1 MMTGYR
7 NGIAA
12 FALAFAVV
20 GPVRATDTL
29 RSPRITAMVDER
41 QVVTLHGN
49 TRFEA
54 TAENDRG
61 AISSN
66 LVLEHMQLQLQ
77 RSAEEEAAVASFV
90 DSLQDPA
97 SPNYHQWLTAEEFG
111 ARFGTT
117 QEDLARVTGWLKS
130 AGFRVNHVYPSRMM
144 VDFTGTSGQVKSA
157 FHADIH
163 RLEVGGV
170 AHIANVGDPT
180 IPAALAPVV
189 AGVVSLHDF
198 RGQNRRVAQ
207 PRFSGSCQGSACYL
221 VAPADLAT
229 IYNFNPLF
237 AKGITGKGQTIAV
250 VEDTNLYST
259 SDWTN
264 FRKIFG
270 LSSYTQGKLVTVHPP
285 TVSGRTNCTNPGI
298 SSNDVEATLDA
309 EWASAAAPDA
319 TIMLASCANTAT
331 TDGVFLATQNLV
343 NGKSPPQIISVSYGI
358 CEAQDTTADKTAF
371 NTLYQQAA
379 ALGISVFV
387 ATGDAG
393 PTDCASTTA
402 KGTNVGVGIN
412 AWAATQYNVAVGGTD
427 FSDSFSKTN
436 STYWGSSTVSP
447 WGSAKSYIPET
458 PWNDTCA
465 STLLATYYAGAS
477 VVTYGSTGFC
487 NSKAGKPYLV
497 LGGGEGGPSGCFT
510 GKPSTTNGVVN
521 GTCKGYPK
529 PSWQTGVIG
538 IPADGVRDVPDVS
551 LFAAD
556 GTWRHQYLLCFSDPG
571 NGGAACTGDPA
582 KWGPGGGGTSYATP
596 IVAGIQALIN
606 QNMGGKSQGNPA
618 PVYYQ
623 LAAKEYGSSGNPK
636 CNSSLGNKID
646 SGCVFNDVTFG
657 DNDVDCTGTNNCYRP
672 SGTYGVLSTAKV
684 PTSTTFV
691 PAFKAGVG
699 YDFPTGLGTINAANL
714 VANWPTK

>member
-1 MMTGYR
+1 MLTRYR
-7 NGIAA
+7 RGLAA
-12 FALAFAVV
+12 FFLAFAAIGTSSAADV
-20 GPVRATDTL
+20 P
-29 RSPRITAMVDER
+29 RSPRITAALDER
-41 QVVTLHGN
+41 QVVTLAGN
-49 TRFEA
+49 TRPEA
-54 TAENDRG
+54 TPANDRG
-61 AISSN
+61 ALSPN
-66 LVLEHMQLQLQ
+66 LVLDHMQLQLQ
-77 RSAEEEAAVASFV
+77 RSAEEEAAVASFIE
-90 DSLQDPA
+90 SLQDPA

-111 ARFGTT
+111 ARFGVTT
-117 QEDLARVTGWLKS
+117 EDLQRVTGWLK
-130 AGFRVNHVYPSRMM
+130 AHGFQVNHVYPSRML
-144 VDFTGTSGQVKSA
+144 VDFTGTTGQVKSA
-157 FHADIH
+157 FHTEIH
-163 RLEVGGV
+163 RLQVDGAV
-170 AHIANVGDPT
+170 HIANVADPA
-180 IPAALAPVV
+180 IPAALTPVV

-198 RGQNRRVAQ
+198 RGQSRRLAQ
-207 PRFSGSCQGSACYL
+207 PRFSGSCSDGNCYL

-229 IYNFNPLF
+229 IYNFTPLF

-250 VEDTNLYST
+250 VEDSNLYSS

-264 FRKIFG
+264 FRSIFG
-270 LSSYTQGKLVTVHPP
+270 LASYSSGSLTTVHPP
-285 TVSGRTNCTNPGI
+285 TVSGRTNCANPGVT
-298 SSNDVEATLDA
+298 SSDTEATLDA

-319 TIMLASCANTAT
+319 AILLASCANTST

-343 NGKSPPQIISVSYGI
+343 NGKNPPPIISVSYGI
-358 CEAQDTTADKTAF
+358 CEAQDTAADKTAF

-393 PTDCASTTA
+393 PTDCASTSA
-402 KGTNVGVGIN
+402 RGTTYGVGIN

-436 STYWGSSTVSP
+436 ATYWGSSTVTP

-465 STLLATYYAGAS
+465 STLLAQYYAGANAL
-477 VVTYGSTGFC
+477 TYGATGFC
-487 NSKAGKPYLV
+487 NIKAGSYYLV

-510 GKPSTTNGVVN
+510 GKPSISGVVS

-551 LFAAD
+551 MFAAD
-556 GTWRHQYLLCFSDPG
+556 GTWHHQYLLCFSDTR
-571 NGGAACTGDPA
+571 NGGLPCTGNPA

-606 QNMGGKSQGNPA
+606 QNMGGKAQGNPA
-618 PVYYQ
+618 PVYYR
-623 LAAKEYGSSGNPK
+623 LAAKEYGVSGNAK

-646 SGCVFNDVTFG
+646 SSCVFNDVTLG
-657 DNDVDCTGTNNCYRP
+657 DDDVDCTGANNCYDP
-672 SGTYGVLSTAKV
+672 SGKYGVLSTSK
-684 PTSTTFV
+684 TKYQ
-691 PAFKAGVG
+691 PAFTAGVG
-699 YDFPTGLGTINAANL
+699 YDLPTGLGTINAANL